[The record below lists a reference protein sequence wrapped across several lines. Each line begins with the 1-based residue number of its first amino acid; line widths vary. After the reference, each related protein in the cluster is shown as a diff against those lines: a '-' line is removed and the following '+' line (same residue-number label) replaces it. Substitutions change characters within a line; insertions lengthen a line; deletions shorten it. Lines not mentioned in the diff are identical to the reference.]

1 MHNLSDKEVSNLE
14 LMKRIRNI
22 KGNHPKAQNLRG
34 IHLRDLNK
42 GLIPNGG
49 PTAAF
54 GMFLDQLLVIICID
68 EGLVRL
74 QNNGHVELTN
84 KGRIVL
90 CHESKI
96 KIIKKNILNYEKNLL
111 IKVKRNKIYKILCVI
126 FSLVGLLGA
135 FMVIKS
141 MYEFIKNLF

>member
-34 IHLRDLNK
+34 IHLRDALNK

-54 GMFLDQLLVIICID
+54 GMFLDQLLF
-68 EGLVRL
+68 
-74 QNNGHVELTN
+74 
-84 KGRIVL
+84 VL
-90 CHESKI
+90 MKDW
-96 KIIKKNILNYEKNLL
+96 
-111 IKVKRNKIYKILCVI
+111 
-126 FSLVGLLGA
+126 
-135 FMVIKS
+135 
-141 MYEFIKNLF
+141 